1 MNTRMIAGGLALIVA
16 LTGCAVPMSQL
27 SLWQPLVDTGQI
39 SDRYY
44 RDREEC
50 RQFADQGAAQYS
62 TGSGALGGALLG
74 AALGAALGGV
84 GGVAGRGA
92 MYGSILGTASGAGSS
107 TMSAT
112 SAYKEVYR
120 NCLRGRGYQVLN

>member
-44 RDREEC
+44 RC
-50 RQFADQGAAQYS
+50 
-62 TGSGALGGALLG
+62 LL
-74 AALGAALGGV
+74 
-84 GGVAGRGA
+84 
-92 MYGSILGTASGAGSS
+92 Y
-107 TMSAT
+107 T
-112 SAYKEVYR
+112 SPSPRDA
-120 NCLRGRGYQVLN
+120 